1 VLSCAWPETGAQTA
15 DGSRLRDVQ
24 PHVGPAQGVRQCAQG
39 GCAVRARQALSRT
52 EVSGGVSKYQALHDL
67 GAPPVP
73 GLDALEKRAVP
84 RMLALA
90 NAYFNDTVY
99 SGYTVLRIAS
109 HDIPFKDYI
118 SGMWHHDRCGR
129 RIKCFV
135 FLTNT
140 TARAHPLRIALGSYR
155 TIFYSYDS
163 FEVCAV
169 PGSQR
174 MAQPRGSSSALL
186 QESRFADEYVRREYK
201 VKTLLGS
208 RAHEQSEQEVDGFC
222 FNTNSI
228 HAGTL
233 NGSQTRD
240 AVVFEF
246 NQYAKSVGLSS
257 IGSPMSRSH
266 LQYWTR
272 EVARRLGR
280 ITSPRG
286 TWTCRSPPA
295 LHGRPGPPA

>member
-1 VLSCAWPETGAQTA
+1 
-15 DGSRLRDVQ
+15 
-24 PHVGPAQGVRQCAQG
+24 
-39 GCAVRARQALSRT
+39 
-52 EVSGGVSKYQALHDL
+52 
-67 GAPPVP
+67 
-73 GLDALEKRAVP
+73 
-84 RMLALA
+84 MLALA

-257 IGSPMSRSH
+257 IGSPMSRRSH
-266 LQYWTR
+266 LQ
-272 EVARRLGR
+272 
-280 ITSPRG
+280 
-286 TWTCRSPPA
+286 
-295 LHGRPGPPA
+295 

>member
-1 VLSCAWPETGAQTA
+1 
-15 DGSRLRDVQ
+15 
-24 PHVGPAQGVRQCAQG
+24 
-39 GCAVRARQALSRT
+39 
-52 EVSGGVSKYQALHDL
+52 VSKYQALHDL

-257 IGSPMSRSH
+257 IGSPMSRRSH

-280 ITSPRG
+280 IKSQRG

-295 LHGRPGPPA
+295 LHERPGPPA